1 MFLYYIMVAHI
12 LILVLICIICPLVV
26 YCIIVLVRHWL
37 LVLRII
43 LWDIFVIIGMR
54 LSVSI
59 VS

>member
-1 MFLYYIMVAHI
+1 MVAHI